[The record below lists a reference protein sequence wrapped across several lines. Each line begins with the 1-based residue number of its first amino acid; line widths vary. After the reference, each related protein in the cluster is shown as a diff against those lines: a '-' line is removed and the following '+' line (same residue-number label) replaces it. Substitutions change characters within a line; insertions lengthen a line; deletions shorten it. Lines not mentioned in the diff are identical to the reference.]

1 MIRLPVR
8 LVLSLATA
16 TVLAGCPPSDS
27 CSTRNDCF
35 KGFECVAG
43 RCVAVDAGVAGG
55 VGGGVAGG
63 AGGTGGGSVGGGMAG
78 GTSGGLAGG
87 AAGGSAIDGESCARP
102 TVLMLP
108 ASLSGTTVG
117 ARDDV
122 SVRCTGFANPGPDR
136 VFQATVP
143 AGQRLVV
150 SVSPATLDA
159 GLVFDPSLALVTT
172 PASSCTS
179 TDAGVCLAG
188 RDERGGD
195 TVAFLN
201 EEPFDRDVFV
211 VVDSYLT
218 GPDETA
224 GATFEGEFLLTA
236 RLEQPGAGDR
246 CETAE
251 LLTGNSARASSLSG
265 YGPDYGFRQGTGC
278 ALQSGPDRVFVVDVP
293 AGERLTATASPSD
306 AGLNDLDLVVN
317 LVAAPASTC
326 RLTPPVCLA
335 SADRGFRGEPDTAT
349 LINTSAGP
357 QSVFV
362 VVGSYYASP
371 GTVDFLLTTT
381 VLPPPPGDTCATALA
396 LDAGTPLTNQTL
408 MGYGDDLDDGDGCAN
423 AGFVG
428 SAADRV
434 YSLTIPV
441 GKQLTVTVTPQPG
454 LDTLPS
460 LIDAA
465 VGCGTPLVCLAGAST
480 SSPAGVPDVLVSS
493 NRTGAPLPVLLVID
507 SRAGTFG
514 SFDVLATVADA
525 PPGDFCA
532 IANPLAV
539 GTPVAGTTLGA
550 TNDYGDSPRC
560 ATGTTGPDTTY
571 ALDLPA
577 GQRTTLTVTPT
588 SGDGGFSPS
597 LSILPAPA
605 ASCEANPR
613 VCLGSANASFSA
625 APRTASAFNPGAA
638 PLPALVIIDGASGSA
653 GTFTLSATA
662 ATPGVDDVCATATTA
677 LPVMP
682 LASMQPLTNQSLTG
696 FARDYDCVGTAS
708 GPDRVYVA
716 QVATLQRLTVTVT
729 PTPVQPDAG
738 SFDPVL
744 AVIGGPAA
752 TCDSLS
758 RVCLGDVDEGAQAAP
773 ETLSVNN
780 AGGPRAVFVS
790 VGAWESSPRDS
801 TFSIVATSQPI
812 RDGDLCEK
820 PIPITSTNTLSSQT
834 LTELARDYGPLATSC
849 QRASGEDAVYALT
862 FTTSL
867 TVTVTPDAASDVV
880 LNLLDG
886 PASSCATAPACLAS
900 ADVGGDGAPESL
912 SFVNPGGGARTVF
925 LVVSRY
931 TPGAMTFS
939 VAATLN

>member
-1 MIRLPVR
+1 MRLR
-8 LVLSLATA
+8 LALSLVTA
-16 TVLAGCPPSDS
+16 SALAGCPPADS
-27 CSTRNDCF
+27 CSTKNDCF
-35 KGFECVAG
+35 KGFECVAN

-55 VGGGVAGG
+55 AGG
-63 AGGTGGGSVGGGMAG
+63 AGGGAAGGAGGGLVGGGAG
-78 GTSGGLAGG
+78 GGASGGLAGG
-87 AAGGSAIDGESCARP
+87 PGGGSVDGESCTRP
-102 TVLMLP
+102 SVLTLP
-108 ASLSGTTVG
+108 ASLTSTTVG
-117 ARDDV
+117 ARNDV

-150 SVSPATLDA
+150 SVSPESVDA
-159 GLVFDPSLALVTT
+159 GLVFDPSLSLVTT

-179 TDAGVCLAG
+179 MDAGVCLAG

-201 EEPFDRDVFV
+201 EEAFDRDVFV

-218 GPDETA
+218 EPDETA
-224 GATFEGEFLLTA
+224 GTTFEGAFVLSA

-251 LLTGNSARASSLSG
+251 PLAGTDTRASSLSG
-265 YGPDYGFRQGTGC
+265 YGPDYGFRQSTGC
-278 ALQSGPDRVFVVDVP
+278 ALQSGPDRVFAVDVP

-306 AGLNDLDLVVN
+306 AGLNDLDVVVN
-317 LVAAPASTC
+317 LVAAPAATC
-326 RLTPPVCLA
+326 RQSPPVCLA
-335 SADRGFRGEPDTAT
+335 SADRGFRGEPDTASF
-349 LINTSAGP
+349 INTGPGP
-357 QSVFV
+357 QRVFV

-371 GTVDFLLTTT
+371 STEDFLLRTT

-408 MGYGDDLDDGDGCAN
+408 SGYGDDLDDGDGCAS

-434 YSLTIPV
+434 YALTIPT
-441 GKQLTVTVTPQPG
+441 GKQLTVTVTPQAG

-465 VGCGTPLVCLAGAST
+465 VGCGAPLVCLAGAST
-480 SSPAGVPDVLVSS
+480 SAPAGAPDVLIAS
-493 NRTGAPLPVLLVID
+493 NRTGAPLPVLLAVD

-514 SFDVLATVADA
+514 SFDVLATLADA

-532 IANPLAV
+532 IATPLSV
-539 GTPVAGTTLGA
+539 GAPVAGTTLGA

-560 ATGTTGPDTTY
+560 ASGTTGPDTTY

-597 LSILPAPA
+597 LSILPGPA
-605 ASCEANPR
+605 ASCEASPR

-625 APRTASAFNPGAA
+625 APRSASAFNPGVT
-638 PLPALVIIDGASGSA
+638 PLPALVIVDGASGGS

-662 ATPGVDDVCATATTA
+662 ATPGVDDVCSTATTA

-696 FARDYDCVGTAS
+696 FARDYDCIGTAS

-716 QVATLQRLTVTVT
+716 QVAALQRLTVTVT
-729 PTPVQPDAG
+729 PTPLQPDAG

-758 RVCLGDVDEGAQAAP
+758 RQCLADVDDGSQADP
-773 ETLSVNN
+773 ETLSLNN
-780 AGGPRAVFVS
+780 AGGPRAVFIS

-801 TFSIVATSQPI
+801 TFSLVATSQPI
-812 RDGDLCEK
+812 RDGDVCEK
-820 PIPITSTNTLSSQT
+820 PVPITSTNTLSSQT
-834 LTELARDYGPLATSC
+834 LTDLTRDYGPLASSC
-849 QRASGEDAVYALT
+849 RLASGDDAVYALT

-886 PASSCATAPACLAS
+886 PASSCATATACLAS
-900 ADVGGDGAPESL
+900 ADVGGDGAAESL
-912 SFVNPGGGARTVF
+912 SFINATGGSRTVF

-931 TPGAMTFS
+931 TPGAMTFQ